1 MSLCE
6 TKFQGPDIHR
16 KSLHSKRFC
25 ISGSSRKRRFT
36 RNSQKKNGIN
46 HLLSL
51 CSHINLNFWGSKRRW
66 LNKVEIDV
74 SAGSNEPSMVL
85 ATEIQTGVK
94 AIITRTFKEKK
105 KRITLQVFEQGT
117 GKVSQ
122 SYNCSLLK
130 FHSIGDSF
138 SCGK

>member
-6 TKFQGPDIHR
+6 TKFRGPDIHR
-16 KSLHSKRFC
+16 KSLHSKGFC
-25 ISGSSRKRRFT
+25 IRCLTRKSGM
-36 RNSQKKNGIN
+36 N

-74 SAGSNEPSMVL
+74 SGGSNEPNMVL
-85 ATEIQTGVK
+85 AKEIQNGVE
-94 AIITRTFKEKK
+94 AIRTFQRKKKK